1 MEPLLS
7 LVELKNLDCFLHRK
21 RFEALQGI
29 GVHRL
34 GLRLLFGRLAK
45 HWALAEEPERAV
57 IYLEK
62 AADIASQQFSNEE
75 VIPSRCF

>member
-1 MEPLLS
+1 M
-7 LVELKNLDCFLHRK
+7 KFHRN
-21 RFEALQGI
+21 
-29 GVHRL
+29 
-34 GLRLLFGRLAK
+34 GLAQLYGRLAK

>member
-1 MEPLLS
+1 MLFRTEFALTRYA
-7 LVELKNLDCFLHRK
+7 ERMKFHRN
-21 RFEALQGI
+21 
-29 GVHRL
+29 
-34 GLRLLFGRLAK
+34 GLAQLYGRLAK